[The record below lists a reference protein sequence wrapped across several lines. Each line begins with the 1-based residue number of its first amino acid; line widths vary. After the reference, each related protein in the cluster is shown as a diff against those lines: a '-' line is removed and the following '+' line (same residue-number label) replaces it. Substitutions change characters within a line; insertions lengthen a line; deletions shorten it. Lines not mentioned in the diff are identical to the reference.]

1 MRSPAQV
8 RESATPL
15 AALDPDELTRRFDP
29 DRMTV
34 LEISPDRIRHRPD
47 EDAAV
52 LHQLPGARADLRA
65 PTAAAAGDASGAC
78 VA

>member
-8 RESATPL
+8 REFATPL

-34 LEISPDRIRHRPD
+34 LEISPDRIRHRTD

-52 LHQLPGARADLRA
+52 LDYLPGTLADPRAF
-65 PTAAAAGDASGAC
+65 TAAAAGDALVVR